1 MQQLSS
7 CQLVAFT
14 LLIKASVQIRQQSY
28 IKAGV
33 SFRKSWKFYDECYKI
48 ILETGADNVD
58 QEYYHDV
65 VFGVGLFNF
74 VVSLVPP
81 AFNFFVEAMGF
92 KGDRRKGFEM
102 LKGCAQRNTFTGL
115 IAASL
120 MQALYQDYMDDSPLA
135 MSALEDILTRF
146 PGIVTPL
153 FVGGYTLRFMGR
165 VEESESYF
173 KTILEASGQMKEARM
188 SCLYELGSSA
198 IKRGDWETAIQNLNS
213 YLNEEPKEGYRCF
226 AAYEAGICCFFLKD
240 YENAVKNF
248 RKSVEWV
255 RKEYAYD
262 VYAARKSKQYLES
275 SKNCQEMMCPF
286 ERIYFESKER
296 CKVSQHE
303 DSLKLLSKVKQL
315 KLNTLSPDQRGLYY
329 LLCGENLRKM
339 GNFIKAK
346 KKLERALKEK
356 LKMETLVAP
365 HALVE
370 LAQIAKAEKNL
381 EDAKTYLKNAKD
393 NYKGYDFNAQLLR
406 TITRLTDNMNGVY

>member
-1 MQQLSS
+1 
-7 CQLVAFT
+7 
-14 LLIKASVQIRQQSY
+14 
-28 IKAGV
+28 
-33 SFRKSWKFYDECYKI
+33 
-48 ILETGADNVD
+48 
-58 QEYYHDV
+58 
-65 VFGVGLFNF
+65 
-74 VVSLVPP
+74 
-81 AFNFFVEAMGF
+81 
-92 KGDRRKGFEM
+92 
-102 LKGCAQRNTFTGL
+102 
-115 IAASL
+115 
-120 MQALYQDYMDDSPLA
+120 
-135 MSALEDILTRF
+135 
-146 PGIVTPL
+146 
-153 FVGGYTLRFMGR
+153 
-165 VEESESYF
+165 
-173 KTILEASGQMKEARM
+173 
-188 SCLYELGSSA
+188 
-198 IKRGDWETAIQNLNS
+198 
-213 YLNEEPKEGYRCF
+213 
-226 AAYEAGICCFFLKD
+226 
-240 YENAVKNF
+240 
-248 RKSVEWV
+248 
-255 RKEYAYD
+255 
-262 VYAARKSKQYLES
+262 
-275 SKNCQEMMCPF
+275 MMCPF